1 MPPFDVAA
9 ELKAKIAREND
20 EDRRTTLMLLLGVFE
35 ANLAG
40 IEALAK
46 KIDALRGDEQ
56 GLREA
61 VLNGHNLRH
70 DKHHDWIEERMASDC
85 EIGCEWAA
93 KKMREEAKEA
103 ADAKENARLD
113 KRAAR
118 DALIRQGVVVLL
130 TVATTIIGTVWVIK

>member
-1 MPPFDVAA
+1 MPFDVAS
-9 ELKAKIAREND
+9 ELKAKIAKEND
-20 EDRRTTLMLLLGVFE
+20 EDHRTTLMLLLGVFE

-40 IEALAK
+40 IEVLSK

-56 GLREA
+56 SLRMA
-61 VLNGHNLRH
+61 VLNGHEGV
-70 DKHHDWIEERMASDC
+70 HHEHHEWITKRIEAEA
-85 EIGCEWAA
+85 ENE
-93 KKMREEAKEA
+93 KEAKA
-103 ADAKENARLD
+103 D